1 MTNSWDL
8 SGDMSIQKVIRRT
21 VDDERFS
28 IKINYSGTGG
38 YAIMTSPSMS
48 HLESATLSDLNNN
61 NPLGTLEMGV
71 LYTKIPETI
80 KKEII
85 DKFDGEVVKETYEYY
100 VKNEINKAV
109 KSLGQKDKNK
119 VLYQLKQGNITVD
132 NLQACLDKIG
142 EMKHF

>member
-1 MTNSWDL
+1 MSDQQPDWDKITEGKIRHGIAVEAFSKDMELNEQNMRLMEKWVQFIIHGYDGIKDILEQASERKAL
-8 SGDMSIQKVIRRT
+8 SSEEV
-21 VDDERFS
+21 
-28 IKINYSGTGG
+28 
-38 YAIMTSPSMS
+38 
-48 HLESATLSDLNNN
+48 
-61 NPLGTLEMGV
+61 
-71 LYTKIPETI
+71 

-85 DKFDGEVVKETYEYY
+85 DKFDGEVVKETDEDY

>member
-1 MTNSWDL
+1 MSDQQPDWDKITEGKIRHGIAVEAFSKDMELNEQNMRLMEKWVQFIIHGYDGIKDILEQASEKKAL
-8 SGDMSIQKVIRRT
+8 SSEEV
-21 VDDERFS
+21 
-28 IKINYSGTGG
+28 
-38 YAIMTSPSMS
+38 
-48 HLESATLSDLNNN
+48 
-61 NPLGTLEMGV
+61 
-71 LYTKIPETI
+71 

-85 DKFDGEVVKETYEYY
+85 DKFDGEVVKETDEDY

-109 KSLGQKDKNK
+109 KSLGQKHKNK

>member
-1 MTNSWDL
+1 MSDQQPDWDKITEGKIRHGIAVEAFSKDMELNEDNMRLMEKWVQFIIHGYDGIKDILEQASERKAL
-8 SGDMSIQKVIRRT
+8 SSEEV
-21 VDDERFS
+21 
-28 IKINYSGTGG
+28 
-38 YAIMTSPSMS
+38 
-48 HLESATLSDLNNN
+48 
-61 NPLGTLEMGV
+61 
-71 LYTKIPETI
+71 

-85 DKFDGEVVKETYEYY
+85 DKFDGEVVKETDEDY